1 MRWSGASIA
10 SRRVS
15 PGRPSRRRSASLS
28 SASNGCGRRSKGAF
42 TADRPREGLAGFLP
56 SLLLIPQFA
65 PLGRHLQQR
74 EVARILRLFL
84 AASRWWKHSDAD
96 NMMLSTVW
104 AGVKLWAYPACSVAK
119 LGSSRARRPHPAE
132 IMSIGPAPAFPSAIR
147 DSRPSRRAEGVRKLP
162 RICLKACGPTMDETA
177 ARPHLEPVHVRAGV
191 LFEQLFGL
199 TYQVFVRPG
208 FQHVDG
214 LNPLIADEVAAHP
227 PKVSGSEPIARAKR
241 SIRPVTQSVAC
252 SPSKVR

>member
-1 MRWSGASIA
+1 VAESSQGSGGYPGGEDAMIWGEYCFA
-10 SRRVS
+10 PRF

-96 NMMLSTVW
+96 NMMLSTV
-104 AGVKLWAYPACSVAK
+104 
-119 LGSSRARRPHPAE
+119 
-132 IMSIGPAPAFPSAIR
+132 
-147 DSRPSRRAEGVRKLP
+147 
-162 RICLKACGPTMDETA
+162 
-177 ARPHLEPVHVRAGV
+177 
-191 LFEQLFGL
+191 
-199 TYQVFVRPG
+199 
-208 FQHVDG
+208 
-214 LNPLIADEVAAHP
+214 
-227 PKVSGSEPIARAKR
+227 
-241 SIRPVTQSVAC
+241 
-252 SPSKVR
+252 